1 MIPANEYPN
10 IIRIIGNKGNDIET
24 KVNKIPSGTMKQSSL
39 KENTKA
45 LQRFLTDEQILEVML
60 LFENSKRWKPV
71 YYCVNICLTNGK

>member
-1 MIPANEYPN
+1 
-10 IIRIIGNKGNDIET
+10 
-24 KVNKIPSGTMKQSSL
+24 MKQSSL

-60 LFENSKRWKPV
+60 YLKTERWKPV